1 MNYLII
7 YLFIL
12 YYIILPLYIVTCTV
26 YTGVKCIVYD
36 NKGITESCTF
46 QRFGHLPGQAL
57 KLLVI
62 SQLSYVFLYNYN
74 NYQWSF
80 AKVWWRLLKIKL
92 FLDFCINLTAWI
104 SPSFFYTYLSCIISN
119 NSTNYDV

>member
-1 MNYLII
+1 MAKFNLAECHNLHINII
-7 YLFIL
+7 YI
-12 YYIILPLYIVTCTV
+12 YTVQVIYIYI

-62 SQLSYVFLYNYN
+62 SQLSTF
-74 NYQWSF
+74 
-80 AKVWWRLLKIKL
+80 
-92 FLDFCINLTAWI
+92 FCIIIIIT
-104 SPSFFYTYLSCIISN
+104 SGPSQKSGGDS
-119 NSTNYDV
+119 